1 MLKINWID
9 TTNENL
15 LLAYKDY
22 VEQIEK
28 DKTLMIVTSVLG
40 LMPYKKPS
48 TGVPKNTIFIKR
60 KNKIMTSVLKISWA
74 NNRTTPGISF
84 AFMNGEPTKF
94 YRVEDIELDIIQ
106 NENMTI
112 ECYDCHEVINFTED
126 DIIEGWYVKCPCC
139 GEEISILP

>member
-1 MLKINWID
+1 MLKIDWID
-9 TTNENL
+9 TTKENL

-22 VEQIEK
+22 VEQVEK
-28 DKTLMIVTSVLG
+28 DKSLVIVTTVLG
-40 LMPYKKPS
+40 LMPYKKPT
-48 TGVPKNTIFIKR
+48 TGVPKNAIFVKR

-74 NNRTTPGISF
+74 DNRLVPGISF

-94 YRVEDIELDIIQ
+94 YRFEDIELDM
-106 NENMTI
+106 NNKTMTI